1 MGQHCVSLEKSK
13 YMTRQVVKRISLA
26 DVEYV
31 AFRLA
36 QKLMEWNEP
45 IPDFE
50 TRFPY
55 KLESCIETPFQ
66 TFERKSLY
74 KGLVSKSSILFYLM
88 VKNHPFQNGNKRIAV
103 MTLMFFLIQNKKWL
117 SVPNESIYKFAREV
131 AESKPEDR
139 DETLNSINF
148 FINKNIEDYDQNK

>member
-1 MGQHCVSLEKSK
+1 MSRRVI
-13 YMTRQVVKRISLA
+13 KRINLA

-31 AFRLA
+31 AFKLT
-36 QKLMEWNEP
+36 QKLMKWNEP
-45 IPDFE
+45 IPDFG

-74 KGLVSKSSILFYLM
+74 KGLIEKSSILFYLM

-103 MTLMFFLIQNKKWL
+103 MTLMLFLI
-117 SVPNESIYKFAREV
+117 
-131 AESKPEDR
+131 
-139 DETLNSINF
+139 
-148 FINKNIEDYDQNK
+148 

>member
-1 MGQHCVSLEKSK
+1 MA
-13 YMTRQVVKRISLA
+13 RQAIKRINLA

-31 AFRLA
+31 AFKLA
-36 QKLMEWNEP
+36 QKFMEWNEP
-45 IPDFE
+45 IPDFK

-74 KGLVSKSSILFYLM
+74 KGLIEKSAILFYLM

-103 MTLMFFLIQNKKWL
+103 TTLIFFLIQNGKWL
-117 SVPNESIYKFAREV
+117 SVSNQSIYEFAREV

-139 DETLNSINF
+139 DKQMLSIRF
-148 FINKNIEDYDQNK
+148 FVENNIEEYDQNK

>member
-1 MGQHCVSLEKSK
+1 MA
-13 YMTRQVVKRISLA
+13 RQSIKHINLA

-31 AFRLA
+31 AFKLA
-36 QKLMEWNEP
+36 QKFMEYNEP

-74 KGLVSKSSILFYLM
+74 KGLMGKSAILFYLM
-88 VKNHPFQNGNKRIAV
+88 IKNHPFQNGNKRIAV
-103 MTLMFFLIQNKKWL
+103 TTLIFFLVQNGKWL
-117 SVPNESIYKFAREV
+117 SVSNHNIYEFAVKV
-131 AESKPEDR
+131 AESKPENMN
-139 DETLNSINF
+139 EIISSINF
-148 FINKNIEDYDQNK
+148 FIKENIEDYDPNK